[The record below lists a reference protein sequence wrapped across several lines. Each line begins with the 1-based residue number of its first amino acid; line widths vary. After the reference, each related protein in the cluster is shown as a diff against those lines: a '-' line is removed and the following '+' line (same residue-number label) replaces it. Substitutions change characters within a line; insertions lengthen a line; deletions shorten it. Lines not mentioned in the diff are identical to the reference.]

1 MLKLFQSLLFVLLVQ
16 FFANI
21 IFSIFTIV
29 FNLDLYTIFTN
40 YYLAFA
46 LQNSLI
52 LIVYF
57 GLSYLLNLYFINSYK
72 YPNKAKI
79 LGFVLVV
86 CYLIAFYLD
95 INNEYFMRYFLYI
108 HYPIGAFF
116 RTITSTLFT
125 FNIKLSLILSI
136 LSACFGIYL
145 GNSLRVLNVR
155 LKKKQLSSHSKK
167 S

>member
-16 FFANI
+16 VFANI
-21 IFSIFTIV
+21 IFSICTIV
-29 FNLDLYTIFTN
+29 FNLDIYSVFIN
-40 YYLAFA
+40 YNLAFL

-52 LIVYF
+52 FIVYF

-79 LGFVLVV
+79 LGFVLGI
-86 CYLIAFYLD
+86 CYLAAFYLD
-95 INNEYFMRYFLYI
+95 INNEYFIRYFLYI

-136 LSACFGIYL
+136 LSACFGVYL
-145 GNSLRVLNVR
+145 GNNLRMLNVR
-155 LKKKQLSSHSKK
+155 LKKKQLSSLSKK